1 MSPLTLTAWN
11 VRSPLGNPRSSRP
24 KWRVALVARE
34 LTRYK
39 VDIDPLSE
47 TWFCEQGQLEEVGAG
62 YTFFQSGR
70 PKAER
75 RDGIVGRLPCLPQ
88 GIKDRLMS
96 LRLPLRG
103 GKFTTI
109 ISVYAPPMTSPDAP
123 MDKFYEDLHAL
134 LTAVLKA
141 GRQRQDWFDD
151 NDVATNN
158 LLAVKNRLHQAYVH
172 CSTGDNKAD
181 FYRIRRL
188 VQQRFREMQGT
199 WTARK
204 EKDIQAYADRNERK
218 NIFAIK
224 TFYGST
230 TKSTTS
236 LLSADDSTLLTMKV
250 QIMQQWAEHFWGVL
264 NRPSTISYVA
274 SACLLQ
280 VENNAYLDLPS
291 TLHDTIRAVQQHSSG
306 KAPRSDATP
315 AEIYNHGGSQL
326 MDHLPA
332 LLQEVWRQGEVS
344 QDFKDAA
351 LVHLYKQKGN
361 RQICNDH

>member
-1 MSPLTLTAWN
+1 MRIRLQH
-11 VRSPLGNPRSSRP
+11 RRRP
-24 KWRVALVARE
+24 Q
-34 LTRYK
+34 Y
-39 VDIDPLSE
+39 
-47 TWFCEQGQLEEVGAG
+47 
-62 YTFFQSGR
+62 
-70 PKAER
+70 
-75 RDGIVGRLPCLPQ
+75 
-88 GIKDRLMS
+88 
-96 LRLPLRG
+96 
-103 GKFTTI
+103 
-109 ISVYAPPMTSPDAP
+109 
-123 MDKFYEDLHAL
+123 
-134 LTAVLKA
+134 
-141 GRQRQDWFDD
+141 RQRQDWFDD

-172 CSTGDNKAD
+172 CSPGDNKAD
-181 FYRIRRL
+181 FYRSRRL

-199 WTARK
+199 WTAHK

-236 LLSADDSTLLTMKV
+236 LLSADGSTLLTMKV
-250 QIMQQWAEHFWGVL
+250 QILQQWAEHFWGSL

-274 SACLLQ
+274 SACLPQ

-326 MDHLPA
+326 MNHLPA
-332 LLQEVWRQGEVS
+332 LLQEMWRQGEVS